1 LERRARLDADETTGW
16 HVDPLWRLAYVQ
28 RESAAEDDKRLLLN
42 RVAVAASLRAGL
54 VTPDI
59 PAPMRESSAVAQLG
73 HVPRWLARLVGSG
86 EPLEL
91 VRTDDRIGHG
101 ASLWTVAWASVRE

>member
-1 LERRARLDADETTGW
+1 
-16 HVDPLWRLAYVQ
+16 
-28 RESAAEDDKRLLLN
+28 
-42 RVAVAASLRAGL
+42 
-54 VTPDI
+54 
-59 PAPMRESSAVAQLG
+59 
-73 HVPRWLARLVGSG
+73 VPRWLARLVGSG